1 MKDSRR
7 GSSLFFFC
15 SLLWFRCN
23 FAELYSQ
30 HLKVVKLTYSSSRS
44 RQLSGDR
51 CLNALV
57 HLLLGHLMPPP
68 QQDTRGHQGTGTGEL
83 LALKAGPAS
92 STALASKSK
101 AKHSVYG
108 ASRRKGEAK
117 TTLYLEEKK
126 SPKSVLAGL
135 TRPCLS

>member
-57 HLLLGHLMPPP
+57 HRLLPSRIL
-68 QQDTRGHQGTGTGEL
+68 RGHQGTGTGEL